1 MGGIANIHNYESVVM
16 TTIVKIDNSAKEWIL
31 SMKLIRKCLYTICH
45 IC

>member
-31 SMKLIRKCLYTICH
+31 SMNL
-45 IC
+45 

>member
-31 SMKLIRKCLYTICH
+31 SMNLIRKCLQFVIFVH
-45 IC
+45 